1 MWKSWCA
8 VITSTTFSRGKHEKT
23 RKNTEKEEQ
32 QLLSFFQSKLGKHS
46 LGVQSRESVC
56 TCVRV
61 CVWMCGNE
69 PRTCLVK
76 ESEEKFATTNQI
88 NQATNKVL
96 CFCRFWR
103 CLDLAEKTH
112 TKKKTTTTTTTRGA
126 KQAHE
131 RKQERGKAKEKER
144 KLGAGE

>member
-1 MWKSWCA
+1 
-8 VITSTTFSRGKHEKT
+8 
-23 RKNTEKEEQ
+23 
-32 QLLSFFQSKLGKHS
+32 
-46 LGVQSRESVC
+46 
-56 TCVRV
+56 
-61 CVWMCGNE
+61 MCGNE

-144 KLGAGE
+144 KLGAATHGEQLEWKKEGGVRDGQRCL